1 MGSASVTG
9 ELTAGFRGRHCKIV
23 LNEDLL
29 RFRDIRNSVH
39 RSPWSPAPATKCSRH
54 RTVTSVINRYY
65 DPSTDQFISVDPAVA
80 QTNQPYV
87 FTNDNPLNS
96 TDPLGQCGG
105 WFGFVCKAFDAT
117 RHGIA
122 ANSGNIGIGLGIT
135 AAIAAAAVLILPVSV
150 VSGGVAL
157 SLGVVAFTAGTTA
170 SILDTKKC
178 LGGAEADCAGV
189 ILGGVSSLAGGTGV
203 IATAAGSGAV
213 ANLFGG
219 FSVNVGI
226 ASLVSDVGAAIAVA
240 KKVLH
245 PAVKKKK

>member
-1 MGSASVTG
+1 MTSA
-9 ELTAGFRGRHCKIV
+9 
-23 LNEDLL
+23 
-29 RFRDIRNSVH
+29 
-39 RSPWSPAPATKCSRH
+39 
-54 RTVTSVINRYY
+54 INRYY
-65 DPSTDQFISVDPAVA
+65 DPATDQFLSVDPAVT

-87 FTNDNPLNS
+87 FTNDDPLNS

-122 ANSGNIGIGLGIT
+122 ANSGNIGIGLGIA
-135 AAIAAAAVLILPVSV
+135 AAIAAAAVLILPVT
-150 VSGGVAL
+150 GGVAL
-157 SLGVVAFTAGTTA
+157 ALGVVAFTAGTTA

-178 LGGAEADCAGV
+178 LGGSEADCAGA

-219 FSVNVGI
+219 FSINVGI
-226 ASLVSDVGAAIAVA
+226 ASLVSDVGAAIAVV
-240 KKVLH
+240 KKVLK
-245 PAVKKKK
+245 PVAKKKK